1 MRPDKV
7 GQVHS
12 NYEISTR
19 DNGAVEVVVRPAG
32 ARPFRLVG
40 FVSETSA
47 QDWVRARIAREDR
60 HLPPAAVTQEQARLY

>member
-1 MRPDKV
+1 MN
-7 GQVHS
+7 S

-32 ARPFRLVG
+32 GRPFRLVG

-60 HLPPAAVTQEQARLY
+60 HLPPVTVTQEPARFY